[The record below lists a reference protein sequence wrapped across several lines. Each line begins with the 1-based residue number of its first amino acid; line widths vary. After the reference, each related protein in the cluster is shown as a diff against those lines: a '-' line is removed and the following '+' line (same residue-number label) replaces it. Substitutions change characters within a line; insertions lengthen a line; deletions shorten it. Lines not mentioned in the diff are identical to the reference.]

1 MTELPQILPLLWLH
15 GEPFPVLEEEIR
27 AMHGAGLRGFILE
40 SRPFPDYLG
49 PHWWETLHF
58 VLGLAEQLG
67 MKALIFDDSHFP
79 SGYAGGIIAKE
90 HPQYLR
96 LLLEGKTRRFR
107 MAETGEYSFDAQ
119 EFLADG
125 DRKVLKLFF
134 LPMTGEKTF
143 SAAGKIV
150 CEPGRGS
157 VRLSAG
163 EWLLLAA
170 VITRNGGEKYTRNYI
185 NMISP
190 AAVREYIRIIYER
203 HVRELADHLGKSFCG
218 FFSDE
223 PRLANLPSYDAVI
236 GVADMPLPYSEELD
250 FDWDLL
256 PHLLF
261 ASDDPDADREI
272 RVRFMDRVS
281 RLYSESFP
289 QQIGRF
295 CREHGLVYIGHV
307 IEDNGAHVRLGYGD
321 GHYFRSQ
328 EGQTWAGVDTVLG
341 QNRPGFTEGIL
352 PSVFGEYRSEF
363 FHWGLMNLASSMGAL
378 RRMPSFCEI
387 FGAYGWGEGLSRMK
401 WHTDLAV
408 VRGISRLVPHAFS
421 PKECPDPDCPPH
433 FYARGKNP
441 QWPYFSRWVRYADQ
455 ICRFAGDGKN
465 AASVGILYHAEAE
478 WGNGMCIPCER
489 MIAALAKRQISS
501 LIIPFDYLENTT
513 VSNGAL
519 EIGDARITIFA
530 AADFDRLPDRVRAG
544 LLRLEKAGLL
554 LIRITGENLIAEA
567 EKLDPLRDIKTE
579 KIIPFLRVLH
589 LRNGEGDRYFL
600 VNESLAETV
609 DTVVS
614 GLSGM
619 KFHDPLREMDYR
631 FDGRL
636 FLLPGESIFLVPGSS
651 DVPLPVPGEK
661 TVLLKK
667 ETFSCLN
674 GTLPPDFCGKA
685 VYERE
690 WLSGTEGKMLLLLS
704 DQQEDAVVCS
714 VNGNEAGTCFSSPY
728 RFEVK
733 LKKGPNRIRLE
744 IVNTLYPLYGKNRF
758 DEDCPCL
765 PPGLRS
771 DILLSACFLPEGSSF
786 Q

>member
-27 AMHGAGLRGFILE
+27 AMHEAGLRGFILE

-49 PHWWETLHF
+49 PHWWDTLHF
-58 VLGLAEQLG
+58 VLGLAEKLG

-79 SGYAGGIIAKE
+79 SGYADGIIAKT

-96 LLLEGKTRRFR
+96 LLLEGKQRRFR
-107 MAETGEYSFDAQ
+107 LTEPEEYSYDAQ
-119 EFLADG
+119 DFLSEG
-125 DRKVLKLFF
+125 DKKVLKLFF
-134 LPMTGEKTF
+134 LPVTGEKTF
-143 SAAGKIV
+143 STVGKIV
-150 CEPGRGS
+150 CAPGKGRI
-157 VRLSAG
+157 RLPAG
-163 EWLLLAA
+163 EWTLLAA
-170 VITRNGGEKYTRNYI
+170 VITRNGGENHTRNYI

-190 AAVREYIRIIYER
+190 AAVREYIRIVYER
-203 HVRELADHLGKSFCG
+203 HVRELACHIGKSFCG

-223 PRLANLPSYDAVI
+223 PRLANLPSYDALI
-236 GVADMPLPYSEELD
+236 GIADMPLPYSEELD
-250 FDWDLL
+250 FNWEQL

-307 IEDNGAHVRLGYGD
+307 VEDNGAHARLGYGN

-341 QNRPGFTEGIL
+341 QNRPGCTEGIL
-352 PSVFGEYRSEF
+352 HSVFGEYRNEF
-363 FHWGLMNLASSMGAL
+363 FHWGLMNLASSLGTL

-421 PKECPDPDCPPH
+421 PGECPDPDCPPH

-441 QWPYFSRWVRYADQ
+441 QWSYFPHWLRYAEE
-455 ICRFAGDGKN
+455 ICRFAGSGKN

-478 WGNGMCIPCER
+478 WGNGSAIPCER
-489 MIAALAKRQISS
+489 IIAALAKRQISA
-501 LIIPFDYLENTT
+501 LIIPFDDLENPA
-513 VSNGAL
+513 VSNGIL
-519 EIGDARITIFA
+519 ELGDARINTLA
-530 AADFDRLPDRVRAG
+530 AADFDRLPDRIRIG
-544 LLRLEKAGLL
+544 LARLERDGIR
-554 LIRITGENLIAEA
+554 LIRITEDNLLSEA
-567 EKLDPLRDIKTE
+567 EKLDSLRDIRTE
-579 KIIPFLRVLH
+579 KIIPCLRVLH
-589 LRNGEGDRYFL
+589 LRDAEGDRYFL
-600 VNESLAETV
+600 VNESLTETV
-609 DTVVS
+609 DTAVS

-619 KFHDPLREMDYR
+619 KFHDPLRGCDYR

-636 FLLPGESIFLVPGSS
+636 FLLPGESIFLIPGKTA
-651 DVPLPVPGEK
+651 VPLPVPGGKSIIWE
-661 TVLLKK
+661 K

-685 VYERE
+685 VYERLWQSDE
-690 WLSGTEGKMLLLLS
+690 EGNLLLLLP
-704 DQQEDAVVCS
+704 DQSEDVVVCS
-714 VNGNEAGTCFSSPY
+714 VNGGEADVCFSPPL
-728 RFEVK
+728 RFEIK
-733 LKKGPNRIRLE
+733 CRKGTNRIRLE

-758 DEDCPCL
+758 DEDRPCP

-771 DILLSACFLPEGSSF
+771 DVVLERI
-786 Q
+786 

>member
-27 AMHGAGLRGFILE
+27 AMHEAGLGGFILE
-40 SRPFPDYLG
+40 SRPFPGYLG
-49 PHWWETLHF
+49 PHWWDTLHF
-58 VLGLAEQLG
+58 VLGVAEKLG

-79 SGYAGGIIAKE
+79 SGSADGIIAKE

-96 LLLEGKTRRFR
+96 LLLAGKQRHFR
-107 MAETGEYSFDAQ
+107 LTEPEEYSYDAQ
-119 EFLADG
+119 EFLSQG
-125 DRKVLKLFF
+125 DQKVLKLFF
-134 LPMTGEKTF
+134 LPATGEKTF
-143 SAAGKIV
+143 SCAGKII
-150 CEPGRGS
+150 CEPGNGRI
-157 VRLSAG
+157 RLPAG
-163 EWLLLAA
+163 EWILLAA
-170 VITRNGGEKYTRNYI
+170 VVTRNGGENHTRNYI

-190 AAVREYIRIIYER
+190 AAVREYIRIVYER
-203 HVRELADHLGKSFCG
+203 HVRELACHIGKSFFG

-223 PRLANLPSYDAVI
+223 PRLANLPSYDARI
-236 GVADMPLPYSEELD
+236 GIADMPLPYSEELD

-261 ASDDPDADREI
+261 ASDDPAADREI

-307 IEDNGAHVRLGYGD
+307 IEDNGAHARLGYGN

-341 QNRPGFTEGIL
+341 QNRPGCTEGIL
-352 PSVFGEYRSEF
+352 HSVFGEYRSEF
-363 FHWGLMNLASSMGAL
+363 FHWGLMNLASSMGTL

-421 PKECPDPDCPPH
+421 PRECPDPDCPPH

-441 QWPYFSRWVRYADQ
+441 QWPYFPYWLRYAEE
-455 ICRFAGDGKN
+455 ICRFAGSGKN

-478 WGNGMCIPCER
+478 WGNGSAIPCER
-489 MIAALAKRQISS
+489 IIAALAKRQISA
-501 LIIPFDYLENTT
+501 LIIPFDDLENPA
-513 VSNGAL
+513 VPNGIL
-519 EIGDARITIFA
+519 ELGDARINTLA
-530 AADFDRLPDRVRAG
+530 AGDFDRLPERIRTG
-544 LLRLEKAGLL
+544 LARLERDGIR
-554 LIRITGENLIAEA
+554 LIRITEDNLLSEA
-567 EKLDPLRDIKTE
+567 EKLDSLRDIRTE
-579 KIIPFLRVLH
+579 KIIPCLRVLH
-589 LRNGEGDRYFL
+589 LRDTEGDRYFL
-600 VNESLAETV
+600 VNESLTETV
-609 DTVVS
+609 DTAVS

-651 DVPLPVPGEK
+651 DIPLPVPGEK
-661 TVLLKK
+661 AVLLKK

-690 WLSGTEGKMLLLLS
+690 WLSEEEREMLLILP
-704 DQQEDAVVCS
+704 DQLEDVVVCS
-714 VNGNEAGTCFSSPY
+714 VNGEEAGTCFAPPF
-728 RFEVK
+728 RFGIK

-758 DEDCPCL
+758 DADCPCL

-771 DILLSACFLPEGSSF
+771 DIIFGTCLFA
-786 Q
+786 